1 MFKLFE
7 GDYFVVRIT
16 EDTIHGTPVFK
27 TMGGQSK
34 CPGETATSRRE
45 SDVKIMEIKH
55 KCGPNSNSICD
66 DSTLKS
72 GDRANFAVV
81 IFNNSP
87 TGY

>member
-7 GDYFVVRIT
+7 GDYFVIRIT
-16 EDTIHGTPVFK
+16 EDPIHGTPVFK